1 MEKLKGDNNTRRVKI
16 TCLEMCKKSWEQI
29 FHCRFR
35 SPGTGAGGLLGHLV
49 RSLQDA
55 GPVLEE
61 IAGELAGRVKVVKV
75 NVEESRELVGQF
87 RIMSVPTLVLLKEG
101 KELTRITGYLPKE
114 ELLDKLESFL

>member
-1 MEKLKGDNNTRRVKI
+1 VSGNVQEIVGADFSTAV
-16 TCLEMCKKSWEQI
+16 LEAQEPVLVDFWATWCGPCKML
-29 FHCRFR
+29 
-35 SPGTGAGGLLGHLV
+35 A
-49 RSLQDA
+49 
-55 GPVLEE
+55 PVLEE

>member
-1 MEKLKGDNNTRRVKI
+1 ML
-16 TCLEMCKKSWEQI
+16 
-29 FHCRFR
+29 
-35 SPGTGAGGLLGHLV
+35 A
-49 RSLQDA
+49 
-55 GPVLEE
+55 PVLEE